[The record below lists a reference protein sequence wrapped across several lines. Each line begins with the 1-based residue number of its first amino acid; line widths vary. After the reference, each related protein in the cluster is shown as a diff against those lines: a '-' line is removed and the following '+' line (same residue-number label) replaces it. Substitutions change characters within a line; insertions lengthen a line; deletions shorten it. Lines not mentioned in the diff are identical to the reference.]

1 MSFNSNLYC
10 VLYFQFLCNFFSFR
24 FDTYE
29 IIKYEILKLTG
40 TKKTNVTNVEALWSK
55 EREKTNVVR

>member
-24 FDTYE
+24 FDYE
-29 IIKYEILKLTG
+29 IIKSEILKLTG
-40 TKKTNVTNVEALWSK
+40 TEKTNVTNVEALWSK
-55 EREKTNVVR
+55 EREKTYVVR